1 MKPSNRRLLVLA
13 LAVFAFVPTSAFAE
27 GWKAGAA
34 KVIITP
40 EKLMWM
46 SGYGGRNKP
55 AEGKLIDL
63 WAKAVVLE
71 DAEGRRAALV
81 TLDLVGIDREVGLR
95 IRHSLK
101 DKYGLKLEQTALATS
116 HTHCGPVVGGNLI
129 AMYTLDEAQK
139 QLIADYAVTLEQ
151 KVTAAVGQAIE
162 RLAPA
167 SIAWGN
173 GQATF
178 AVNRRNN
185 KEAEVPKLRE
195 QGRLVGPVDYDVP
208 VLSVRDGEGKLTAV
222 VFGYACHATVMGFYQ
237 WSGDYPGFAQLAL
250 EEAHPDAVALFW
262 AGCGADQNPLPRRE
276 VELSKEYGKRLAEA
290 VDRTLNG
297 VMRPIEGDL
306 DTSYAEVAL
315 PFEKLPTQAEL
326 EQTAASKDKFEA
338 GRAQLLLGQ
347 IAAGKPLQPTYP
359 YPVQLW
365 RLGGDVL
372 FITLGGEV
380 VVDYAVRLKAELGR
394 ERTWVAGYTN
404 DVMAYIP
411 SRRVLIEGGYE
422 GGGSMVYY
430 GQPSIWAPPVEELV
444 IKQVHELVKAAG
456 AER

>member
-1 MKPSNRRLLVLA
+1 MKSSIRCCIVAVLVVIPFSQA
-13 LAVFAFVPTSAFAE
+13 SIFAE

-34 KVIITP
+34 KTVITP

-63 WAKAVVLE
+63 WAKALVLE
-71 DAEGRRAALV
+71 DAQGRRAALV
-81 TLDLVGIDREVGLR
+81 TLDLVGIDRELSLR
-95 IRHSLK
+95 IRNALK
-101 DKYGLKLEQTALATS
+101 DKYGLGLEQTALATS
-116 HTHCGPVVGGNLI
+116 HTHCGPVVGKNLI
-129 AMYTLDEAQK
+129 AMYTLDEAQLK
-139 QLIADYAVTLEQ
+139 LIEEYAATLEQ
-151 KVTAAVGQAIE
+151 KLTALVGEAIE

-167 SIAWGN
+167 QVAWGN

-185 KEAEVPKLRE
+185 KEAEVPQLRE

-208 VLSVRDGEGKLTAV
+208 VLSVRDGDGKLKAV

-250 EEAHPDAVALFW
+250 EELHHDAVALFW

-276 VELSKEYGKRLAEA
+276 VEHAKLYGRQLAEA
-290 VDRTLNG
+290 VERTLNG

-306 DTSYAEVAL
+306 VTSYAEVEL

-326 EQTAASKDKFEA
+326 EQTAGSSNHFEA
-338 GRAQLLLGQ
+338 GRAKLLLNQ
-347 IAAGKPLQPTYP
+347 IASGKPLRPTYP

-411 SRRVLIEGGYE
+411 SRRVLTEGGYE

-430 GQPSIWAPPVEELV
+430 GQPSIWAPPVEELI
-444 IKQVHELVKAAG
+444 IKQVRQQAKAIG
-456 AER
+456 AE

>member
-1 MKPSNRRLLVLA
+1 MKSSIRCCIVALLVIIPFGQA
-13 LAVFAFVPTSAFAE
+13 SVFAE

-34 KVIITP
+34 KTVITP

-55 AEGKLIDL
+55 AKGKLIDL
-63 WAKAVVLE
+63 WAKALVLE
-71 DAEGRRAALV
+71 DAQGRRAALV
-81 TLDLVGIDREVGLR
+81 TLDLVGIDRELSLR
-95 IRHSLK
+95 IRNALK
-101 DKYGLKLEQTALATS
+101 DKYGLGLEQTALATS
-116 HTHCGPVVGGNLI
+116 HTHCGPVVGKNLI
-129 AMYTLDEAQK
+129 AMYTLDEAQLK
-139 QLIADYAVTLEQ
+139 LIEEYAATLEQ
-151 KVTAAVGQAIE
+151 KLTALVGEAIE

-167 SIAWGN
+167 RVAWGN

-185 KEAEVPKLRE
+185 KEAEVPQLRE
-195 QGRLVGPVDYDVP
+195 LGRLVGPVDYDVP
-208 VLSVRDGEGKLTAV
+208 VLSVRDGDGKLKAV

-250 EEAHPDAVALFW
+250 EESHPEAVALFW

-276 VELSKEYGKRLAEA
+276 VEHAKLYGRQLAEA
-290 VDRTLNG
+290 VERTLNG
-297 VMRPIEGDL
+297 VMRPIEGGL
-306 DTSYAEVAL
+306 VTSYAEVEL

-326 EQTAASKDKFEA
+326 EQTAASSNHFEA
-338 GRAQLLLGQ
+338 GRAKLLLNQ
-347 IAAGKPLQPTYP
+347 IASGEALRPTYP

-404 DVMAYIP
+404 VVMAYFP
-411 SRRVLIEGGYE
+411 SRRVLSVGGYE

-430 GQPSIWAPPVEELV
+430 GQPSIWAPPVEELI
-444 IKQVHELVKAAG
+444 IKQVRQQAKDIG
-456 AER
+456 AE

>member
-1 MKPSNRRLLVLA
+1 MRYFRRIVGA
-13 LAVFAFVPTSAFAE
+13 LAVLACLPAAAFAE

-34 KVIITP
+34 KAVITP

-46 SGYGGRNKP
+46 SGYGGRDKP

-63 WAKAVVLE
+63 WAKALVLE
-71 DAEGRRAALV
+71 DAQGNRAALV
-81 TLDLVGIDREVGLR
+81 TLDLVGIDRETALGV
-95 IRHSLK
+95 RHALK
-101 DKYGLKLEQTALATS
+101 EKYGLDLARTALATS
-116 HTHCGPVVGGNLI
+116 HTHCGPVVGSNLI
-129 AMYTLDEAQK
+129 AMYSLDEAQK
-139 QLIADYAVTLEQ
+139 KLVAEYAAGLEQ
-151 KVTAAVGQAIE
+151 KLVALVGQAIE

-167 SIAWGN
+167 SVAWGN

-208 VLSVRDGEGKLTAV
+208 VLSVRDGEGKLKAV
-222 VFGYACHATVMGFYQ
+222 VFGYACHATVMSFYQ
-237 WSGDYPGFAQLAL
+237 WSADYPGFAQLAL

-276 VELSKEYGKRLAEA
+276 VEHAKQYGRQLAEA
-290 VDRTLNG
+290 VERALKG
-297 VMRPIEGDL
+297 VMRPVEGEL
-306 DTSYAEVAL
+306 AASYAEVEL
-315 PFEKLPTQAEL
+315 PFDKLPTQAEL
-326 EQTAASKDKFEA
+326 EQTAGSSDKFQA
-338 GRAQLLLGQ
+338 GRAKLLLDQ
-347 IAAGKPLQPTYP
+347 IASGKPLRPTYP

-365 RLGGDVL
+365 RLGNDVQ
-372 FITLGGEV
+372 FVTLGGEV
-380 VVDYAVRLKAELGR
+380 VVDYALRLKAELGR
-394 ERTWVAGYTN
+394 ERTWVAGYSN

-430 GQPSIWAPPVEELV
+430 GQPSIWALPVEELIV
-444 IKQVHELVKAAG
+444 KQVHELAKEPG
-456 AER
+456 GKR

>member
-1 MKPSNRRLLVLA
+1 MRYFRRIVGA
-13 LAVFAFVPTSAFAE
+13 LAVLACLPAAAFAE

-34 KVIITP
+34 KAVITP

-46 SGYGGRNKP
+46 SGYGGRDKP

-63 WAKAVVLE
+63 WAKALVLE
-71 DAEGRRAALV
+71 DGRGNRAALV
-81 TLDLVGIDREVGLR
+81 TLDLVGIDRETALGV
-95 IRHSLK
+95 RHALK
-101 DKYGLKLEQTALATS
+101 EKYGLDLARTALATS
-116 HTHCGPVVGGNLI
+116 HTHCGPVVGSNLI
-129 AMYTLDEAQK
+129 AMYSLDEGQK
-139 QLIADYAVTLEQ
+139 KLVAEYAAGLEQ
-151 KVTAAVGQAIE
+151 KLVALVGQAIE

-167 SIAWGN
+167 SVAWGN

-208 VLSVRDGEGKLTAV
+208 VLSVRDGEGKLKAV
-222 VFGYACHATVMGFYQ
+222 VFGYACHATVMSFYQ
-237 WSGDYPGFAQLAL
+237 WSADYPGFAQLAL
-250 EEAHPDAVALFW
+250 EEKHPDAVALFW

-276 VELSKEYGKRLAEA
+276 VEHAKQYGRQLAEA
-290 VDRTLNG
+290 VERTLTG
-297 VMRPIEGDL
+297 VMRPIEGEL
-306 DTSYAEVAL
+306 ASSYAEVEL
-315 PFEKLPTQAEL
+315 PFDKLPTQAEL
-326 EQTAASKDKFEA
+326 EQTAGSSDKFQA
-338 GRAQLLLGQ
+338 GRAKLLLDQ
-347 IAAGKPLQPTYP
+347 IAKGKPLRPTYP

-365 RLGGDVL
+365 RLGNDVQ
-372 FITLGGEV
+372 FVTLGGEV
-380 VVDYAVRLKAELGR
+380 VVDYALRLKAELGR
-394 ERTWVAGYTN
+394 ERTWVAGYSN

-430 GQPSIWAPPVEELV
+430 GQPSIWAPPVEELIV
-444 IKQVHELVKAAG
+444 KQVHELVKGAG

>member
-13 LAVFAFVPTSAFAE
+13 LAVFAFVPTSVFAE

-71 DAEGRRAALV
+71 DAKGRRAALV

-95 IRHSLK
+95 IRRALE

-129 AMYTLDEAQK
+129 AMYTLDESQK
-139 QLIADYAVTLEQ
+139 QLIEDYAVTLEQ

-276 VELSKEYGKRLAEA
+276 VELSQEYGKRLAAA

-297 VMRPIEGDL
+297 VMCPIEGDL

-326 EQTAASKDKFEA
+326 EQTAASKNKFEA
-338 GRAQLLLGQ
+338 GRAQLLLAQ

-444 IKQVHELVKAAG
+444 VKQVHELVKAAG

>member
-1 MKPSNRRLLVLA
+1 
-13 LAVFAFVPTSAFAE
+13 
-27 GWKAGAA
+27 
-34 KVIITP
+34 
-40 EKLMWM
+40 
-46 SGYGGRNKP
+46 
-55 AEGKLIDL
+55 
-63 WAKAVVLE
+63 
-71 DAEGRRAALV
+71 
-81 TLDLVGIDREVGLR
+81 
-95 IRHSLK
+95 
-101 DKYGLKLEQTALATS
+101 
-116 HTHCGPVVGGNLI
+116 
-129 AMYTLDEAQK
+129 
-139 QLIADYAVTLEQ
+139 
-151 KVTAAVGQAIE
+151 
-162 RLAPA
+162 
-167 SIAWGN
+167 
-173 GQATF
+173 
-178 AVNRRNN
+178 
-185 KEAEVPKLRE
+185 
-195 QGRLVGPVDYDVP
+195 
-208 VLSVRDGEGKLTAV
+208 
-222 VFGYACHATVMGFYQ
+222 
-237 WSGDYPGFAQLAL
+237 
-250 EEAHPDAVALFW
+250 
-262 AGCGADQNPLPRRE
+262 
-276 VELSKEYGKRLAEA
+276 
-290 VDRTLNG
+290 
-297 VMRPIEGDL
+297 EGDL